1 MLTQKSLHRTLGC
14 TMDGE
19 KGPLCNAVWLLLC
32 QQMAERREAVQRR
45 ASDPT
50 KQLQTWLEKGR
61 STAAAAA
68 YPPPPPIEERHP
80 PSTLPSLTSINSFHA
95 GQQPGILHIPPPSY
109 LKFISNNCSIKGN
122 VCNLHTAVIMG
133 LRAGLAIHV
142 DNGKS
147 LWSPN
152 RCLPNTTWHN
162 LYGEHVP

>member
-1 MLTQKSLHRTLGC
+1 
-14 TMDGE
+14 MDGE

-32 QQMAERREAVQRR
+32 QQMTERREAVQRR

-50 KQLQTWLEKGR
+50 KQLQTWLER
-61 STAAAAA
+61 AAPQQRQLI
-68 YPPPPPIEERHP
+68 PPWLRRDPP
-80 PSTLPSLTSINSFHA
+80 LLTSINSFHA

-152 RCLPNTTWHN
+152 RCLPTTTWDN
-162 LYGEHVP
+162 LYGEHVPY

>member
-1 MLTQKSLHRTLGC
+1 MITQKGLHRTLGC
-14 TMDGE
+14 TVDGE

-50 KQLQTWLEKGR
+50 KQLQTWLER
-61 STAAAAA
+61 AAPQQRQLI
-68 YPPPPPIEERHP
+68 PPWLRRETP
-80 PSTLPSLTSINSFHA
+80 LLTSINSFHA

-133 LRAGLAIHV
+133 LRAGLAIYV

-152 RCLPNTTWHN
+152 RCLPNTTWDN
-162 LYGEHVP
+162 LYGEHVPY